1 LFDAELCFDPL
12 RDSKVGYTVIS
23 SALHKSHESFGVKIY
38 SKKEIWEE
46 LVIPNLGTENG
57 KIKIVIA
64 TE

>member
-1 LFDAELCFDPL
+1 MQNSALILSEILK
-12 RDSKVGYTVIS
+12 SVIS

-38 SKKEIWEE
+38 SKKEICEE
-46 LVIPNLGTENG
+46 MVIPNLGTENG